1 MKQYPYI
8 LNDLDGLSRLHAY
21 SGMARASWSLEHFDR
36 FLNVYNGYA
45 SSVFQAVCRL
55 SGQRVALKVYQA
67 DKLHVISQQQLMREA
82 RMHPT
87 LDHPNIVNMY
97 ASFRQGGLVVLVMEW
112 CNGGSLLE
120 KYLERGSRVSET
132 MAALITRQMAS
143 ALSYLHGMHIIHRDV
158 KLENIVLMNKVADE
172 MTGRM
177 ETTYKLADFGLSIN
191 HTVERSVTRAG
202 TGNYMAPE
210 VLRCPMKS
218 LPEENKDRED
228 LAYDC
233 SADIWSLG
241 VLAFELLNG
250 RPPFPRNP
258 TDDPYLEEEME
269 RQRQERML
277 RSNELRFLVPASE
290 PAKQLI
296 KRCLSSRDQRYSAS
310 ELLGLPWLHAE
321 STVVARERRT
331 SENIKQ
337 SPASRQPAAG
347 PQALRPASLPGVSS
361 SAQQQPE
368 ENQGW
373 MKRLHLSDG

>member
-21 SGMARASWSLEHFDR
+21 TGMARASWSLEHFDR

-97 ASFRQGGLVVLVMEW
+97 ASFRQVSASCTAGASPCMHVSVITSSSALQQDRISFALAVCKSHISSHHSHTLTGCILLHTQGGLVVLVMEW

-233 SADIWSLG
+233 SAGQW
-241 VLAFELLNG
+241 
-250 RPPFPRNP
+250 
-258 TDDPYLEEEME
+258 T
-269 RQRQERML
+269 
-277 RSNELRFLVPASE
+277 RSR
-290 PAKQLI
+290 LI
-296 KRCLSSRDQRYSAS
+296 C
-310 ELLGLPWLHAE
+310 
-321 STVVARERRT
+321 
-331 SENIKQ
+331 
-337 SPASRQPAAG
+337 SPA
-347 PQALRPASLPGVSS
+347 
-361 SAQQQPE
+361 AQCHTSPFWKICLDT
-368 ENQGW
+368 N
-373 MKRLHLSDG
+373 S